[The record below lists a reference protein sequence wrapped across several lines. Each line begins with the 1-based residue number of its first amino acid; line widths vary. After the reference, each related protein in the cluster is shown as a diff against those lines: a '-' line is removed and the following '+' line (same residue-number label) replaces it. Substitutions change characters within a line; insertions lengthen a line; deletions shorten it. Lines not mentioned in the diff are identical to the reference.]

1 MTCNCQGFFFKL
13 GAITMYPY
21 NASLCIYYCCVLAFK
36 MKENHVKKYVEP
48 VLHLIP
54 ISLGLIAAVGP
65 LLSQMYNPSTLQAW
79 CVAVSYP
86 QICRDD
92 LEPVWDEDKTK
103 SWYAKKC
110 IRGTQNLARA
120 FVRHDFWVMVYA
132 LITSYV
138 SLFVVVWV
146 VTSTGRRLMRH
157 KKFLQSHGYDLD
169 ESNLQR
175 AISKQRES
183 RAVMIQA
190 FGYIAVLT
198 LTLFGTI
205 IRQTHA
211 KNKISGLNE
220 NMMELVFFPQQGF
233 FNFLI
238 FIGHKVYNSRRPNPE
253 LSICG
258 VIKKL
263 FCSSTDEPI
272 FLSRITLV
280 EDDVADVEMRVL
292 ENDELGNN
300 ADYVISGGDDG
311 DGDSSP
317 LPLDWIDDNDDTK
330 QHKQGVINHAS
341 SNSNSSAGNDV
352 LLSDGSK
359 SGLSG
364 FDVSEVMSR
373 GGLSGFDASTVQA
386 SEGKGVASLMSGTMS
401 RGGLSGL
408 DEEFEDEK
416 V

>member
-1 MTCNCQGFFFKL
+1 
-13 GAITMYPY
+13 
-21 NASLCIYYCCVLAFK
+21 
-36 MKENHVKKYVEP
+36 
-48 VLHLIP
+48 
-54 ISLGLIAAVGP
+54 
-65 LLSQMYNPSTLQAW
+65 
-79 CVAVSYP
+79 
-86 QICRDD
+86 
-92 LEPVWDEDKTK
+92 
-103 SWYAKKC
+103 
-110 IRGTQNLARA
+110 
-120 FVRHDFWVMVYA
+120 
-132 LITSYV
+132 
-138 SLFVVVWV
+138 
-146 VTSTGRRLMRH
+146 MRH